1 MMKIGFQPT
10 VYTFSTL
17 MNGFCMERR
26 VDQAIKLFGEINE
39 TDFKILEEKGLDPNV
54 ITYST
59 LIDSLCKKRLLKKG
73 LTVFSQMLEKG
84 IKPNV
89 YTYNILLDAFYKRGM
104 ICRVEVVIA
113 MMKKERVK
121 FNVVTRGK
129 ISKSREIIEIGKVTY
144 INVYTTIIIEF
155 HIIGILMELKMLE
168 ERGPNP
174 NGNKEKGKAISLAK
188 SILEGMFYESPAG
201 AGERIDFANVYAR
214 AILRGLKNVGAGDG
228 HDIRERIISVGEQL
242 IACVAANSF
251 QYYAFMHPTKQTFII
266 CVPGISNKNH
276 HFRQVDAPPNV

>member
-1 MMKIGFQPT
+1 
-10 VYTFSTL
+10 

-121 FNVVTRGK
+121 FNVVTR
-129 ISKSREIIEIGKVTY
+129 
-144 INVYTTIIIEF
+144 
-155 HIIGILMELKMLE
+155 
-168 ERGPNP
+168 
-174 NGNKEKGKAISLAK
+174 
-188 SILEGMFYESPAG
+188 
-201 AGERIDFANVYAR
+201 
-214 AILRGLKNVGAGDG
+214 
-228 HDIRERIISVGEQL
+228 
-242 IACVAANSF
+242 
-251 QYYAFMHPTKQTFII
+251 
-266 CVPGISNKNH
+266 
-276 HFRQVDAPPNV
+276 